1 MRISVERTG
10 GFTGIKLEGALDSA
24 TLPLSQAR
32 LLKQLLKKSGFFDL
46 PPVLESNA
54 PGADRFSYKVTVET
68 EDGKHTIE
76 AGEGAI
82 PGSMRPFLDFLTRS
96 VHFQAK

>member
-1 MRISVERTG
+1 MRISMERSG
-10 GFTGIKLEGALDSA
+10 GFTGIKLKGPLDSA

-32 LLKQLLKKSGFFDL
+32 LLKQLLRKSGFFEP

-54 PGADRFSYKVTVET
+54 AGADCFSYKATVET
-68 EDGKHTIE
+68 ADGKHNLESGE
-76 AGEGAI
+76 AAI
-82 PGSMRPFLDFLTRS
+82 PCSMRPFLDFLTRS

>member
-1 MRISVERTG
+1 MRIFVERTG
-10 GFTGIKLEGALDSA
+10 GFTGIKLKGSLDSS
-24 TLPLSQAR
+24 TLPLPQAR
-32 LLKQLLKKSGFFDL
+32 RLKQLLKKSGFFDL

-68 EDGKHTIE
+68 EEGKHTIE
-76 AGEGAI
+76 AGEASI

-96 VHFQAK
+96 VHFHTQ